1 MTNAELLNT
10 NSRDQKKNKK
20 TNKMYKC
27 DRNKRKYTRKKIE
40 YLQNLCGNSGKTQN
54 AKVQDRNANFYTNL
68 NQKKIQQMN
77 LRN

>member
-10 NSRDQKKNKK
+10 NSRDQKKFKK
-20 TNKMYKC
+20 QTKRTNAIEISE
-27 DRNKRKYTRKKIE
+27 NTQEKIE
-40 YLQNLCGNSGKTQN
+40 YLQNLCGNSGKTHN

>member
-1 MTNAELLNT
+1 M
-10 NSRDQKKNKK
+10 RQKLAKIHK
-20 TNKMYKC
+20 
-27 DRNKRKYTRKKIE
+27 KKIE

>member
-10 NSRDQKKNKK
+10 NSRDQKKSKNKQNVQMRQK
-20 TNKMYKC
+20 LAKIHK
-27 DRNKRKYTRKKIE
+27 KKIE